1 MSESWDGRAEMWEN
15 EDEGEGD
22 ILVFYLHRERERE
35 RENTGCDN
43 SIKIGY

>member
-35 RENTGCDN
+35 RENKGCDN